1 MAQPTPI
8 NRGPWPNGIDNR
20 SNWRAVPGGS
30 LRDSVNVDP
39 LPTGHLNLRSGYE
52 LAVEGTALRGALAV
66 GRFILLADGTSLRA
80 FNVDTNTTT
89 TLATIAGAGR
99 FVGDL
104 FNDELFFCT
113 ENQTLR
119 FKDGVLRDWGVTTV
133 SNQPVPTIG
142 TGGLLAG
149 EYQCAVTFVDAYGD
163 EGGTVNPLVITVTD
177 GASLDFTLP
186 TPPSGGAVRLYVGP
200 PQASTLFLQYE
211 GSGTFSCS
219 TVAQDTA
226 RLETDLMRS
235 PVVADFVARL
245 NGVIAQAEGKVLWL
259 SAPLRP
265 HLREAGRRFFQFA
278 ADIDGVVAAENGLF
292 VLADQTYFISGVET
306 DDPSQVTVFPH
317 GGVRGS
323 MVETP
328 DNHAAWMTPYGLAK
342 TTGQRLAPGSGT
354 GMAALISAARFL
366 PEPATSGASGVL
378 ELNGNQLV
386 VSTMHRAE
394 GDNPLRTSDY
404 YEAEIVTP

>member
-30 LRDSVNVDP
+30 LRDSVNIDP

-52 LAVEGTALRGALAV
+52 QVVEGSAIRGALSV
-66 GRFILLADGTSLRA
+66 GQFILLADGNNLRA
-80 FNVDTNTTT
+80 FNVDTNSTS

-104 FNDELFFCT
+104 FNNELFFCT

-133 SNQPVPTIG
+133 SNQPVPAIG
-142 TGGLLAG
+142 SGGLLAG

-163 EGGTVNPLVITVTD
+163 EGGTVNPLVISVAD
-177 GASLDFTLP
+177 GASLDFVLP
-186 TPPSGGAVRLYVGP
+186 TPPAGGSVRLYVSS
-200 PQASTLFLQYE
+200 PQASTLFLQYQGT
-211 GSGTFSCS
+211 GSFSCS
-219 TVAQDTA
+219 TVYQDSARLDTA
-226 RLETDLMRS
+226 LLRA
-235 PVVADFVARL
+235 PVVADFVATL
-245 NGVIAQAEGKVLWL
+245 NGVIAQAEGKTLWL
-259 SAPLRP
+259 SSPLRP
-265 HLREAGRRFFQFA
+265 HLRDAARRFFQFA
-278 ADIDGVVAAENGLF
+278 ADIDGVIAAEDGLF
-292 VLADQTYFISGVET
+292 VLADQTYFISGIENDNPT
-306 DDPSQVTVFPH
+306 QVTVFPH

-323 MVETP
+323 MVDTP
-328 DNHAAWMTPYGLAK
+328 DNHAAWMTQYGLAK
-342 TTGQRLAPGSGT
+342 TTGQGQTPGSGT
-354 GMAALISAARFL
+354 GMAALISETRFL

-394 GDNPLRTSDY
+394 GSNPLRTSDY
-404 YEAEIVTP
+404 YEAEIETP